1 MVRLEDSIVARL
13 DSHGHRFEIL
23 VDPEATERIR
33 EGQIDIEKD
42 LAIDQIF
49 KDARKGGEKAGEE
62 ALMEVFKTTDVA
74 TIAVEIVRKGQI
86 QLTTEQRRE
95 MLERKKKAIIDTISR
110 ESINPQTNTPHPP
123 SRIAQAIEEAKVHI
137 DPFKSVNEQVQT
149 VLKAIKPLIPIRMEK
164 AKLAVKLTGGDAY
177 GKVYGDLVRSGFIV
191 KEEWGGKDGSWMGL
205 LEVPAGIQGGD
216 IIASITRKAKDNV
229 DIRVVK
235 NGK

>member
-1 MVRLEDSIVARL
+1 MHNMVRLEDSIVARL

-164 AKLAVKLTGGDAY
+164 AKLAVKLTGGTPTE
-177 GKVYGDLVRSGFIV
+177 RSTVILCAQ
-191 KEEWGGKDGSWMGL
+191 GS
-205 LEVPAGIQGGD
+205 
-216 IIASITRKAKDNV
+216 
-229 DIRVVK
+229 
-235 NGK
+235 